1 MGTFTLIMVVAG
13 CILLGLGIFA
23 YWSAQQE
30 TSIEKKQQATT
41 AKDESPTQT
50 KKSIK
55 DKVSGWWGKS
65 LLVRAL
71 VFIALTV
78 GIVWLWQDNRH
89 KLDPDTVGSGQTLLD
104 GSKITIE
111 KHRGEDFSELAK
123 YETVAG
129 GFLTRLETQG
139 EKEVYILVWRRN
151 GNEYVPVTQGPR
163 VYHGEPLSRCAV
175 ETYSLFLGDNAQ
187 IDKLANVVA
196 KVDTS
201 RRCDAIGNIVAAK

>member
-1 MGTFTLIMVVAG
+1 MMQSPIIPLI
-13 CILLGLGIFA
+13 ILVGIFVA
-23 YWSAQQE
+23 VFAAIGNKKSRVKSASSSTPDSTNKNSLAQSK
-30 TSIEKKQQATT
+30 T
-41 AKDESPTQT
+41 
-50 KKSIK
+50 SIK
-55 DKVSGWWGKS
+55 DKVKGWWGKS
-65 LLVRAL
+65 QLFRVI
-71 VFIALTV
+71 VFIALAV
-78 GIVWLWQDNRH
+78 GLMWAWQENGH
-89 KLDPDTVGSGQTLLD
+89 KLDSDTVGSGQTLLD
-104 GSKITIE
+104 GGKITIE
-111 KHRGEDFSELAK
+111 KHHGEDFSELAK

-163 VYHGEPLSRCAV
+163 IYRGEPLSRCAV

-201 RRCDAIGNIVAAK
+201 RRCDAIGNIVAVN